1 MTGDDGR
8 SSIEAV
14 SAGVPVPP
22 RPNADRDSA
31 VFWGGVAGGQLL
43 LQQCSGCG
51 ELRHPPGPM
60 CPKCRS
66 LDWSTIPASGHGT
79 VFSRIVVHYPELG
92 GFRYPYV
99 VALVELAEGVRMVAN
114 IRDAEPDDVSIGAP
128 VSLFFEDHGEFR
140 LPQFR
145 LVTP

>member
-1 MTGDDGR
+1 MTGDDRLGAD
-8 SSIEAV
+8 EGV
-14 SAGVPVPP
+14 STGIPVPP

-31 VFWGGVAGGQLL
+31 AFWAGVAGRELL
-43 LQQCSGCG
+43 LQRCSSCG
-51 ELRHPPGPM
+51 ALRHPPGPM
-60 CPKCRS
+60 CPECRS
-66 LDWSTIPASGHGT
+66 LAWTTIPASGEGT
-79 VFSRIVVHYPELG
+79 VFSRIVVRYPELG

-114 IRDAEPDDVSIGAP
+114 IRDTDDVAIGAP
-128 VSLFFEDHGEFR
+128 VALFFEDHGEFR